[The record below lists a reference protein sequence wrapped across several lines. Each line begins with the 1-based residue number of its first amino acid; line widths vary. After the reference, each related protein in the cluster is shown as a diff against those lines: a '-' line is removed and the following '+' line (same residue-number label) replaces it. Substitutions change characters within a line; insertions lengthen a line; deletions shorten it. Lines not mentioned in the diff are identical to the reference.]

1 MIERITVELTPDELW
16 ALDTVAVYALERR
29 TMPAHIEMDVRP
41 KLGSAIKAL
50 RDAEGRRLTDDALI
64 HDLNIKG
71 ATEADT
77 DALRAKWESVPWA
90 AIKRMLGDIG
100 CAERATL
107 NSTMDDFSDVL
118 NWWIAN
124 APKPEAA
131 E

>member
-1 MIERITVELTPDELW
+1 MIERITVELTSDELW

-77 DALRAKWESVPWA
+77 DALRAQWESVPWEA
-90 AIKRMLGDIG
+90 LRAMKRAVQRSGVIDPDDAEDVDIFL
-100 CAERATL
+100 A
-107 NSTMDDFSDVL
+107 
-118 NWWIAN
+118 AN
-124 APKPEAA
+124 APRTEETSK
-131 E
+131 